1 MNLDTTIDIDF
12 KGFFQWWGK
21 ELAFLVPQN
30 LRRKLKD
37 HQGYVIF
44 TPLPQ
49 GFEVKFFDEDDKLL
63 TERRID
69 STEAASYE
77 QLKQQYPMIEKA
89 ELVLRLPPEQALQ
102 KVIFLPTAVQE
113 NLQQVVGFELD
124 RYTPFTADQVY
135 FSLVVLGDTGH
146 GQLQVLLIVAPKTH
160 LDEQLKFLQAFLG
173 VQPHRVD
180 YQLAAS
186 DFPQIRNRYN
196 LLPDRY
202 RQRGSKLSQSAD
214 WLLSVLL
221 VLLALATLIWPVW
234 MEGQAVESLKD
245 RISQLEKQNR
255 VVDAQQSEID
265 ALHAETQKI
274 IDIKQQ
280 SPALLAV
287 LNELSQLL
295 NDETWLTHMQFS
307 GQHIQIQGQ
316 SPAASALIGVLERS
330 EFFSDVSF
338 ASPLTQDKI
347 TGRERFQISMDI
359 SMPVSKDRPIADS
372 GANEQHNPSNIPP
385 EPPEPLIDETDVE
398 IIDEGEVVSE

>member
-12 KGFFQWWGK
+12 KGFFQWWGR

-30 LRRKLKD
+30 LRRKLRD

-63 TERRID
+63 MERRID
-69 STEAASYE
+69 STETGSYQ
-77 QLKQQYPMIEKA
+77 QLKQQYPTLDKA
-89 ELVLRLPPEQALQ
+89 ELVLRLPAEQALQ
-102 KVIFLPTAVQE
+102 KVIFLPVAVQE

-135 FSLVVLGDTGH
+135 FSLVVLGDTGY
-146 GQLQVLLIVAPKTH
+146 GQLQVLLIVVPKTH
-160 LDEQLKFLQAFLG
+160 LDEQLKFLQDLD

-180 YQLAAS
+180 YQLAAN
-186 DFPQIRNRYN
+186 DFPQIRHRYN

-202 RQRGSKLSQSAD
+202 RQRGSRLSQSAD
-214 WLLSVLL
+214 WLLSGLL
-221 VLLALATLIWPVW
+221 ILLALAILIWPVW
-234 MEGQAVESLKD
+234 MEGQAVESLKKS
-245 RISQLEKQNR
+245 IEQLEKQNR

-265 ALHAETQKI
+265 ALHAETQNL
-274 IDIKQQ
+274 IDIKRQ

-287 LNELSQLL
+287 LNELSKLL

-330 EFFSDVSF
+330 EFFSNVSF
-338 ASPLTQDKI
+338 VSPLTQDKI

-359 SMPVSKDRPIADS
+359 TMPASAEKSTAAS
-372 GANEQHNPSNIPP
+372 TANGQNDLSDAEP
-385 EPPEPLIDETDVE
+385 EPPYDDKDQDVTDEE
-398 IIDEGEVVSE
+398 EVVSE